1 MDDKKFQ
8 FNFFFHMSITSIQ
21 DLFEKQITQ
30 LQSAAMAEQ
39 SFAEPS
45 LQDQTDKLLKKSYSL
60 QQI

>member
-1 MDDKKFQ
+1 
-8 FNFFFHMSITSIQ
+8 MSITSIQ

-60 QQI
+60 YSRFRE